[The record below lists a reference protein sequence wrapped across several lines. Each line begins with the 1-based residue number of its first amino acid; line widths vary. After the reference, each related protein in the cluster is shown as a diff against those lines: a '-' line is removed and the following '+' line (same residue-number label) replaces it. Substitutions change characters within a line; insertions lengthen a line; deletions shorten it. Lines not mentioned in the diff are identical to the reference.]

1 MTTQATQTTSPTA
14 KPQGSHHWVM
24 TVELPGRAMNTR
36 YGTWTPPQGATR
48 HDVFLA
54 IKTDIARNNPEM
66 ATANVVFFALEP
78 NQL

>member
-1 MTTQATQTTSPTA
+1 MTSQTTQTASPAVTS
-14 KPQGSHHWVM
+14 QGSHHWVM

-48 HDVFLA
+48 HDVFTA
-54 IKTDIARNNPEM
+54 IKTEIAQGSPEM
-66 ATANVVFFALEP
+66 ATANVVFFSLEP